1 MGCQL
6 LGDSGRGKQPNF
18 GVERSLISQLGFS
31 VTEKYILV
39 LSVTF

>member
-6 LGDSGRGKQPNF
+6 LGDRRGKQPNF